1 MELAGAD
8 PRSRAIPCDPV
19 RGRPQ
24 IPCNPVRSRAG
35 QAPDPVQSRA
45 IHAGQIPDPVQSRAV
60 PCGADPRSRAIPCGS
75 CGADPGSRAIPCDP
89 VRGRP
94 QIPCNPVRGRS
105 SWHAWVLDCV
115 ESPMAVRLFRA
126 SPCGSVRAPQG
137 GVRSVQ
143 FRASPCVPSR
153 GVSGVVLGTRG
164 FWIAWKA
171 QWLCGYFVQVRAVPC
186 APHRAGCV
194 PCNSVQVRACPQG
207 ACRA

>member
-1 MELAGAD
+1 MNKSTTCWHLGMASFTTHVCGEMFTNALISSVCDFSGISQDQTASHRCDFVVALQGGGWRALTGRHDGHWARND
-8 PRSRAIPCDPV
+8 PRMCV
-19 RGRPQ
+19 VG
-24 IPCNPVRSRAG
+24 CV
-35 QAPDPVQSRA
+35 
-45 IHAGQIPDPVQSRAV
+45 
-60 PCGADPRSRAIPCGS
+60 
-75 CGADPGSRAIPCDP
+75 
-89 VRGRP
+89 
-94 QIPCNPVRGRS
+94 
-105 SWHAWVLDCV
+105 VLDCV

-171 QWLCGYFVQVRAVPC
+171 KWLCGYFVQVRAVPC

-194 PCNSVQVRACPQG
+194 PCNSVQVRARPQG
-207 ACRA
+207 ACRAWFFARKKGSLSCV